1 MFYEAGA
8 TYHIYNRSN
17 EMLFYSRENYI
28 YFLKKIRNNIL
39 PFADVLAYCLM
50 PNHFHI
56 IATVKAEGVVYK
68 GQMQRL
74 SFSIGNMI
82 SGFTKGINRQLNRK
96 GVLFAHK
103 TKAKMLNDAGN
114 DYLLNCFMYVH
125 QNPYLAKLVER
136 IEDWEFSS
144 FQDYIGIRKGTIP
157 NIQLGLE
164 MLQLSQSEIYD
175 LTYTILQ
182 DKEDEDFL

>member
-1 MFYEAGA
+1 
-8 TYHIYNRSN
+8 
-17 EMLFYSRENYI
+17 
-28 YFLKKIRNNIL
+28 
-39 PFADVLAYCLM
+39 
-50 PNHFHI
+50 
-56 IATVKAEGVVYK
+56 
-68 GQMQRL
+68 
-74 SFSIGNMI
+74 
-82 SGFTKGINRQLNRK
+82 
-96 GVLFAHK
+96 
-103 TKAKMLNDAGN
+103 MLNDAGN

-125 QNPYLAKLVER
+125 QNPYLTKLVER

-144 FQDYIGIRKGTIP
+144 FPDYIGIRKGTIP

>member
-82 SGFTKGINRQLNRK
+82 SGFT
-96 GVLFAHK
+96 
-103 TKAKMLNDAGN
+103 
-114 DYLLNCFMYVH
+114 
-125 QNPYLAKLVER
+125 
-136 IEDWEFSS
+136 
-144 FQDYIGIRKGTIP
+144 
-157 NIQLGLE
+157 
-164 MLQLSQSEIYD
+164 
-175 LTYTILQ
+175 
-182 DKEDEDFL
+182 